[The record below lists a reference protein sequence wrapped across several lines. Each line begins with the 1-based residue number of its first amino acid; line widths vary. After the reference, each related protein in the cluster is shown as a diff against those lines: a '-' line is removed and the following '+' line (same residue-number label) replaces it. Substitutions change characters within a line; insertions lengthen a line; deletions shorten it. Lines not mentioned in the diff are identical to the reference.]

1 MTGVQTCALPIYNT
15 HTQDHNTHIQKE
27 DHKTHTHPHTL
38 DLTPSATYEW
48 KEIVSQKSLFKS
60 MSNSNNRTKPASKH
74 TTTEHRTRYEGR
86 MRREQEGQENQGER
100 ENKRG
105 LFY

>member
-1 MTGVQTCALPIYNT
+1 MLITKRLCSGPALLRHT
-15 HTQDHNTHIQKE
+15 HTHP
-27 DHKTHTHPHTL
+27 HTHPHTL